1 MKLSRKR
8 LVDSLAILNGGGTAY
23 KASKIARVTVRY
35 MYYLWNQYNR
45 TGKVPVLGERLGR
58 PKKEENLEQ
67 EKLIKEAYE
76 KYKICASRLHKRI
89 EIDYKISIPV
99 YTIHKTM
106 LKLGLA
112 KIKGVKDVRKKKW
125 VRYEREHSLTAVHI
139 DWVNNPKLK
148 LNALPVID
156 DSSRKL
162 LALAECEEAT
172 TDASID
178 AMKEAMKHGEIKQC
192 ISDHGTQFIKD
203 ESKTSRFTE
212 FLKENKIKHILCRI
226 KHPQS
231 NGKSEKFNHLYL
243 LHRHEFKTK
252 EEFIHWYNKI
262 RPHMSLDEIT
272 PEEAYQKRKH
282 PKRSYYT

>member
-8 LVDSLAILNGGGTAY
+8 LINSLAILENGGTVY
-23 KASKIARVTVRY
+23 KASKIARITVRY
-35 MYYLWNQYNR
+35 MYFLWNQYKQ
-45 TGKVPVLGERLGR
+45 TGKIPVLGIGVGR
-58 PKKEENLEQ
+58 PIKQDNFEQ
-67 EKLIKEAYE
+67 EKLIKESYE

-89 EIDYKISIPV
+89 KIDYKTAIPV

-112 KIKGVKDVRKKKW
+112 KLKGVKDVRKKKW

-162 LALAECEEAT
+162 LALVECEEAT

-203 ESKTSRFTE
+203 ETKTSRFTD

-243 LHRHEFKTK
+243 THRTAFKTK
-252 EEFIHWYNKI
+252 EEFINWYNNI

-282 PKRSYYT
+282 SKRRYYT